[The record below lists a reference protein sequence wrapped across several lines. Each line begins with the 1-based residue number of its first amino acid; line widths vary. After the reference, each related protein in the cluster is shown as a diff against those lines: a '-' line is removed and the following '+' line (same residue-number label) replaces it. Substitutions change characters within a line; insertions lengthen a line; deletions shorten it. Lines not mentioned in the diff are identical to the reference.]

1 MLTKVP
7 QNFKLRGKKNL
18 LIWSFFSQLGT
29 LTLRGEG
36 VCACGGEYNGSLKS
50 LDIKMKD
57 FRLLKDS
64 QSGFYNSN
72 TRNFTHNQ
80 LVEYTS

>member
-29 LTLRGEG
+29 LTLRGG
-36 VCACGGEYNGSLKS
+36 KCVRVWGEYNGSLKS
-50 LDIKMKD
+50 LDIKMKY

-64 QSGFYNSN
+64 QSGFYDSN

-80 LVEYTS
+80 LVEDTS